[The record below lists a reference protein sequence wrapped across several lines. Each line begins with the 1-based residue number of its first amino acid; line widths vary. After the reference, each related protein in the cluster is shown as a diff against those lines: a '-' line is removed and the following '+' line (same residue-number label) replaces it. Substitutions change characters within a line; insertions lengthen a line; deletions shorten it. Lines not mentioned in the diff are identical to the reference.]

1 MLVSINMYIFYGI
14 RFDACSQVSLLNGE
28 WCKNV
33 ILGVGSSLSTHTDS
47 RKKLSKSLVKVQQTD

>member
-1 MLVSINMYIFYGI
+1 MYIFYGI
-14 RFDACSQVSLLNGE
+14 RFDACSQVPLLNGE

-33 ILGVGSSLSTHTDS
+33 VLSVGSSLSTHTDS